1 MLILSEPKELFLL
14 LRENLFKPIINQNF
28 MLMKK
33 LLLSFVCVLAFTALS
48 AQVSENFSDYTVGGK
63 LAQQAQAMGRD
74 YWSTWSGAVGGPE
87 DGVIGEM
94 DGNKVYAP
102 TFNVDQV
109 LKLGNKTTGKW
120 ALYLNIYIPTGKDGY
135 FNIMNNFPIGTTN
148 NDWSCQFCFACNV
161 DGTGGYAGV
170 LRIYAGQEDAIM
182 VDFTH
187 DVWLN
192 VKIEIDLD
200 ADQAKAYLNDNLV
213 HSWQYTL
220 GSFGSGVVKN
230 SIDALDVYPS
240 TNSTQSVF
248 YIDNIVFQDASLPA
262 PAPIMDVTP
271 LTVSEKATE
280 GDTEPFTTEIS
291 VVNTGEYAF
300 GTYTS
305 KVTYGGDVED
315 WITLTGDANGTV
327 APEGTNTF
335 NIVMDPTDLEKGTYN
350 ANITVETNDV
360 EHPSFTIACTL
371 TMGGVG
377 VDSYTLIQTKL
388 FPNPTSGEVTIDCDK
403 VINQI
408 DILNYMGQVV
418 YSSEVNTTTI
428 KTDISQLSAG
438 TYFVRIKTEVGTQTN
453 KLIVK

>member
-1 MLILSEPKELFLL
+1 
-14 LRENLFKPIINQNF
+14 
-28 MLMKK
+28 MKK
-33 LLLSFVCVLAFTALS
+33 LLLSFLCVLAITALS
-48 AQVSENFSDYTVGGK
+48 AQVSEDFSDYTVGGK

-74 YWSTWSGAVGGPE
+74 YWTTWSGAVGGPE
-87 DGVIGEM
+87 DGVIGEFGG
-94 DGNKVYAP
+94 DNVYAP

-120 ALYLNIYIPTGKDGY
+120 AVYLQIYIPTGKDGY
-135 FNIMNNFPIGTTN
+135 FNIMNNFPIGSTN
-148 NDWSCQFCFACNV
+148 NDWSCQFCFACDV

-170 LRIYAGQEDAIM
+170 LRIYAGQSAAIM
-182 VDFTH
+182 VNFTH

-192 VKIEIDLD
+192 VKVEIDLD

-248 YIDNIVFQDASLPA
+248 YIDNIVFQDASLPPPPD

-271 LTVSEKATE
+271 LVAEAVADE
-280 GDTEPFTTEIS
+280 GDTEPFTTEITAS
-291 VVNTGEYAF
+291 NTGDAA

-315 WITLTGDANGTV
+315 WITLTGDPNGTV
-327 APEGTNTF
+327 APAGANKF
-335 NIVMDPTDLEKGTYN
+335 NVVIDPTDLVFDTYN
-350 ANITVETNDV
+350 ANILVETNDV
-360 EHPSFTIACTL
+360 DHPSFTIACTL
-371 TMGGVG
+371 VVNFVDG

-408 DILNYMGQVV
+408 DIMNYMGQVV
-418 YSSEVNTTTI
+418 YSSDVNATTI